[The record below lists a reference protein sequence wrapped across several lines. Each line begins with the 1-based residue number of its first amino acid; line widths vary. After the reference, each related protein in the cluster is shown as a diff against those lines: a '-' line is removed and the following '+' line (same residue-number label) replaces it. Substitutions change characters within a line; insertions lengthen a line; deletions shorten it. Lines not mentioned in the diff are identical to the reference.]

1 MIFSSIFWPLIF
13 WGTKIWRFFLPN
25 TFGKVNFVFSSV
37 NLTSFA
43 NFGENSIWGKF
54 AKFFIFQN

>member
-1 MIFSSIFWPLIF
+1 
-13 WGTKIWRFFLPN
+13 
-25 TFGKVNFVFSSV
+25 
-37 NLTSFA
+37 LTSFA